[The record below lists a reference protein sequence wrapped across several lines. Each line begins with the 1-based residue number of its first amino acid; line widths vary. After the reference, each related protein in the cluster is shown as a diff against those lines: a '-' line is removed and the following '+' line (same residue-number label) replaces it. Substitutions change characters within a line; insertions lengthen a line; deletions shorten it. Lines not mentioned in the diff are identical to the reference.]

1 MARIAIVATYFQRQ
15 EQLNKTLFSIAKS
28 SHKDFEVI
36 IVDDCSPDD
45 IILPEVDF
53 SVTAIKMKDKTWTN
67 PEPAYNT
74 GIIEA
79 LKGNPDIIILQ
90 NAECYHSGDILSYA
104 QKINSENYISF
115 GCYSLNKET
124 TFSDHNISEVIQ
136 ANNVRAVDN
145 GQNAWYNHPVHRP
158 VGYDFCSAISADN
171 LRKLNG
177 YDERFSLGCAYGDDY
192 LIERVKML
200 GLKIEITETPFVVH
214 QWHYSNPYHP
224 DHELLCR
231 RNAEL
236 LKQLVPE
243 NNYRAEHLFTPNL

>member
-1 MARIAIVATYFQRQ
+1 MRIAIVCTYFQRQ
-15 EQLNKTLFSIAKS
+15 FQLNKTLLSIAKS

-53 SVTAIKMKDKTWTN
+53 KVTVIKMKDKTWTN
-67 PEPAYNT
+67 PEPAYNI

-90 NAECYHSGDILSYA
+90 NAECYHEGDILTNA
-104 QKINSENYISF
+104 QRITSENYISF
-115 GCYSLNKET
+115 GCYCLNEET
-124 TFSDHNISEVIQ
+124 TFKEHNISEVIQ
-136 ANNVRAVDN
+136 SSNIGAVDN
-145 GQNAWYNHPVHRP
+145 GQNAWYNHPVFRP
-158 VGYDFCSAISADN
+158 VGYDFCSAITADN

-192 LIERVKML
+192 LIERVRML
-200 GLKIEITETPFVVH
+200 GLKIEITEYPFVVH
-214 QWHYSNPYHP
+214 QWHYSNPGHP
-224 DHELLCR
+224 DHELLCK

-243 NNYRAEHLFTPNL
+243 NKYKAIHLMTPDL

>member
-1 MARIAIVATYFQRQ
+1 MKISIVLTYFQRQ
-15 EQLNKTLFSIAKS
+15 FQLNKTLLSIGKS
-28 SHKDFEVI
+28 DHKDFEVI

-45 IILPEVDF
+45 ITLPEVDF
-53 SVTAIKMKDKTWTN
+53 KITVLKMQNKTWTN

-90 NAECYHSGDILSYA
+90 NAECYHEGDVMSYA
-104 QKINSENYISF
+104 QKITTENYISF
-115 GCYSLNKET
+115 GCYCLDEET
-124 TFSDHNISEVIQ
+124 TFRDHNIAEVIQ
-136 ANNVRAVDN
+136 LSNIGAVDS
-145 GQNAWYNHPVHRP
+145 GQNAWYNHPVLRP

-200 GLKIEITETPFVVH
+200 GLKVEITESPFVVH
-214 QWHYSNPYHP
+214 QWHYFNPGHP
-224 DHELLCR
+224 DHEILCQ

-236 LKQLVPE
+236 LIKLKEE
-243 NNYRAEHLFTPNL
+243 NNYRAKHLFTPDL